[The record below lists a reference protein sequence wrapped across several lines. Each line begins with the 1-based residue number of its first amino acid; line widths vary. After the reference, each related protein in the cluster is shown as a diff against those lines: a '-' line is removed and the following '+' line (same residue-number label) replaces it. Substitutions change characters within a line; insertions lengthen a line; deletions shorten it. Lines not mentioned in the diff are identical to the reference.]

1 MTSSHRA
8 PLYEGK
14 AKILYPG
21 PEDGTI
27 IQYFKD
33 DATAFNAQK
42 KDVITGKGI
51 LNNLISAHLF
61 PAMGELGI
69 PHHFISRISA
79 REQLVKSVS
88 IIPLEIIIRN
98 VAAGSVCGRIGLE
111 EGVQLDSTLVEFCLK
126 DDALGDP
133 VVAAEHIHMLKI
145 ATSEELAEIKAMSL
159 RVNDFLR
166 GLFYGV
172 GVRLVDFKLEFGRL
186 TEQGTTSIILADEL
200 SPDNCRL
207 WDIHTLEKLDKD
219 RFRRDLGG
227 FIEAYSDIATRL
239 GLEIPDLQAEATD
252 S

>member
-1 MTSSHRA
+1 MTPHKSE

-21 PEDGTI
+21 SEKGTI

-42 KDVITGKGI
+42 KDVIIGKGI

-61 PAMGELGI
+61 PAIGELGI
-69 PHHFISRISA
+69 PHHFIKRIST
-79 REQLVKSVS
+79 RRQLVTSVS
-88 IIPLEIIIRN
+88 IIPIEVIIRN
-98 VAAGSVCGRIGLE
+98 VAAGSICARIGLE
-111 EGVQLDSTLVEFCLK
+111 EGTPLDKTLVEFCLK

-133 VVAAEHIHMLKI
+133 VVASEHIEMLKI
-145 ATSEELAEIKAMSL
+145 AEKAELAQIKNMSL
-159 RVNDFLR
+159 RINDFLR
-166 GLFYGV
+166 GLFFAV
-172 GVRLVDFKLEFGRL
+172 GVRLVDFKLEFGRIE
-186 TEQGTTSIILADEL
+186 TNTGSDIILADEL

-227 FIEAYSDIATRL
+227 FIDAYKDIASRL
-239 GLEIPDLQAEATD
+239 GLDIPELTTEDKAL
-252 S
+252 

>member
-1 MTSSHRA
+1 
-8 PLYEGK
+8 
-14 AKILYPG
+14 
-21 PEDGTI
+21 
-27 IQYFKD
+27 
-33 DATAFNAQK
+33 
-42 KDVITGKGI
+42 
-51 LNNLISAHLF
+51 
-61 PAMGELGI
+61 
-69 PHHFISRISA
+69 
-79 REQLVKSVS
+79 
-88 IIPLEIIIRN
+88 
-98 VAAGSVCGRIGLE
+98 
-111 EGVQLDSTLVEFCLK
+111 
-126 DDALGDP
+126 
-133 VVAAEHIHMLKI
+133 
-145 ATSEELAEIKAMSL
+145 MSL